1 MKLKPFQRAA
11 LDTLEAYLERARLTA
26 DPERAFAETLRQREP
41 ERRPP
46 PYRTIPGL
54 PGVPN
59 ACLRLPT
66 GAGKTLLA
74 AHAVAVAGRAYLEK
88 DFPVVLWL
96 VPTNTIRKQT
106 AEALKKPSHPYR
118 AAIDA
123 AFDGKVS
130 VFDVSEIAQIRPQD
144 VTEQACI
151 VVCTIQTLRVTH
163 TEGRK
168 AYAHS
173 ENFETH
179 FARVPDS
186 APGLERFEEGPK
198 KGQIKFSFVNL
209 MALHRPLVIVD
220 EAHKA
225 GTNLS
230 FEMLAALRP
239 ACIVE
244 FTATPNADARNGSN
258 VLFRASAAE
267 VKAAQMIK
275 LPIILT
281 EHPDWRAAVHDAI
294 KTRAQLAD
302 TAQGDARYIRP
313 LVLFQAQDKG
323 QDVTVEALKSHLI
336 DNENIAPERIAVATG
351 EQREL
356 DTLDLFDKACP
367 VEFIL
372 TVEALKEGWD
382 CSFAYVLCSVAN
394 VGSATDIEQFLGR
407 VLRMPYAESR
417 SQEALNRAYAHVS
430 SPRFGEGARSLADTL
445 VQKMGFEPDEAAAA
459 MEVRQ
464 AEMPGFESPGGLFD
478 RTPILLET
486 VETAPD
492 LSGLDAE
499 VAARVKVETRPD
511 GTVTVAVS
519 GDIPEALEQ
528 RLAATVKP
536 ERREA
541 LRASVH
547 RHRVAYQNS
556 IAPAERGEA
565 FAVPRLF
572 LNVQGELQLAEE
584 ELILDLG
591 GWTLDD
597 RAAELSPAEFSIR
610 ETAERWEVDLYGD
623 KVEYKHLDQNI
634 QLEIG
639 LLKLD
644 WTDLQ
649 LSRWLDRQCRQP
661 DITQPVLL
669 EFCRRL
675 VVFLVETRRLALND
689 LVRFKYPLA
698 KAVQQKVA
706 ACRREAYAKGYQD
719 CLFRQQANVETCF
732 ADNFT
737 FDKRPYPAASFYR
750 GAYRFKNH
758 FFGMVGELDSKGEE
772 FDCARIIDTLPQVK
786 HWIRNL
792 ATRPQTSFWLPTSTD
807 RFYPDFVAELQDGR
821 ILVIEYK
828 GELLADTKDTKE
840 KLNIG
845 QLWSEKSAG
854 KGIFVMAEKRDKQ
867 GRDTREQIRAAII
880 LSA

>member
-1 MKLKPFQRAA
+1 MELKDFQHTA
-11 LDTLEAYLERARLTA
+11 LQTLETYLERARLTA
-26 DPERAFAETLRQREP
+26 DPERAFGETLQQREP

-59 ACLRLPT
+59 VCLRLPT
-66 GAGKTLLA
+66 GGGKTLLA
-74 AHAVAVAGRAYLEK
+74 AHSIAVAGRAYLEK
-88 DFPVVLWL
+88 DYPVVLWL

-123 AFDGKVS
+123 AFDGRVS
-130 VFDVSEIAQIRPQD
+130 VFDISEIAQIRPQD
-144 VTEQACI
+144 LTEQVCI
-151 VVCTIQTLRVTH
+151 VVCTIQTLRVTN

-168 AYAHS
+168 AYANS
-173 ENFETH
+173 ENFEAH
-179 FARVPDS
+179 FAHVPS
-186 APGLERFEEGPK
+186 NAPGLERFEDGPN
-198 KGQIKFSFVNL
+198 KGKIKFSFVNL
-209 MALHRPLVIVD
+209 MALHQPLVIVD

-225 GTNLS
+225 GTSLS
-230 FEMLAALRP
+230 FEMLATLRP

-244 FTATPNADARNGSN
+244 FTATPNADAKNGSN

-294 KTRAQLAD
+294 ETRAQLAES
-302 TAQGDARYIRP
+302 AQGDARYIRP

-323 QDVTVEALKSHLI
+323 QDVTVEVLESHLT
-336 DNENIAPERIAVATG
+336 DNENIALDRIAIATG
-351 EQREL
+351 EQRKL
-356 DTLDLFDKACP
+356 DTIDLFDKACP
-367 VEFIL
+367 VEFII

-407 VLRMPYAESR
+407 VLRMPYAEKR
-417 SQEALNRAYAHVS
+417 SNEALNRAYAHVS

-464 AEMPGFESPGGLFD
+464 AEMPGFDMPLFN
-478 RTPILLET
+478 RAPVLLET

-499 VAARVKVETRPD
+499 VAARVKVEMAPD
-511 GTVTVAVS
+511 GTVTVAIT
-519 GDIPEALEQ
+519 GDIPEELEQ
-528 RLAATVKP
+528 RLAAIVKP
-536 ERREA
+536 DRREA
-541 LRASVH
+541 LRSSVH

-556 IAPAERGEA
+556 ISPAERGEA

-591 GWTLDD
+591 GWTLND
-597 RAAELSPAEFSIR
+597 RAAELSAAEFSIR
-610 ETAERWEVDLYGD
+610 ETAERWEVDLYGEN
-623 KVEYKHLDQNI
+623 VGYKHLDQNI

-661 DITQPVLL
+661 DLTQTVLL
-669 EFCRRL
+669 EFCRKL
-675 VVFLVETRRLALND
+675 VAFLVETRRLALND
-689 LVRFKYPLA
+689 LVRFKYQLA
-698 KAVQQKVA
+698 KAVQQKIA
-706 ACRREAYAKGYQD
+706 AYRREAYAAGYQD
-719 CLFRQQANVETCF
+719 CLFGPQAHVETGF
-732 ADNFT
+732 ADGFA
-737 FDKRPYPAASFYR
+737 FDKRPYPAAWFYK
-750 GAYRFKNH
+750 GPYRFQKH
-758 FFGMVGELDSKGEE
+758 FFGGIGELDSKGEE
-772 FDCARIIDTLPQVK
+772 FECARSIDTLPQVK
-786 HWIRNL
+786 HWVRNL
-792 ATRPQTSFWLPTSTD
+792 AIRPQTSFWLPTSTD
-807 RFYPDFVAELQDGR
+807 RFYPDFVAELQDRR

-828 GELLADTKDTKE
+828 GEHLADTQDTKE
-840 KLNIG
+840 KRNVG
-845 QLWSEKSAG
+845 QLWAEKSNG
-854 KGIFVMAEKRDKQ
+854 TGLFLMAEKRDVQ
-867 GRDTREQIRAAII
+867 GRDIRAQINA
-880 LSA
+880 LCG

>member
-1 MKLKPFQRAA
+1 MELKAFQRAA
-11 LDTLEAYLERARLTA
+11 LDTLRDYLDRARLTA
-26 DPERAFAETLRQREP
+26 DPERAFGETLRQREP
-41 ERRPP
+41 ERNPP
-46 PYRTIPGL
+46 PYRTLPGL

-59 ACLRLPT
+59 VCLRLPT
-66 GAGKTLLA
+66 GGGKTLLA
-74 AHAVAVAGRAYLEK
+74 AHSIAVAGRAYLEK
-88 DFPVVLWL
+88 DYPVVMWL
-96 VPTNTIRKQT
+96 VPTNTIRRQT

-130 VFDVSEIAQIRPQD
+130 VFDISEITQIRPQD
-144 VTEQACI
+144 LTAQVSI
-151 VVCTIQTLRVTH
+151 IVCTIQTLRVSN
-163 TEGRK
+163 TEGRR
-168 AYAHS
+168 AYAHAES
-173 ENFETH
+173 FESH
-179 FARVPDS
+179 FAQVPQN
-186 APGLERFEEGPK
+186 APGLDRFDEGSH

-209 MALHRPLVIVD
+209 MAVHQPLVIVD

-244 FTATPNADARNGSN
+244 FTATPSADPRSGSN

-294 KTRAQLAD
+294 ETRARLAE
-302 TAQGDARYIRP
+302 TAQNDARYIRP

-323 QDVTVEALKSHLI
+323 QEVTVEVLKTYLME
-336 DNENIAPERIAVATG
+336 NENIAPDRIAVATG

-356 DTLDLFDKACP
+356 DTLDLFDQACP
-367 VEFIL
+367 VEFII

-417 SQEALNRAYAHVS
+417 SQEALNRAYTHVS

-445 VQKMGFEPDEAAAA
+445 VEKMGFDPDEAAAS
-459 MEVRQ
+459 MELRQ

-486 VETAPD
+486 VESAPD
-492 LSGLDAE
+492 LSGLDDD
-499 VAARVKVETRPD
+499 VTARVKVETRPD
-511 GTVTVAVS
+511 GTVTVAVT
-519 GDIPEALEQ
+519 GDISEALEQ
-528 RLAATVKP
+528 RLSAAVKP

-547 RHRVAYQNS
+547 RQRIAYQNS
-556 IAPAERGEA
+556 ISPAERGET

-591 GWTLDD
+591 GWTLNDCP
-597 RAAELSPAEFSIR
+597 AALSPAEFSIQ
-610 ETAERWEVDLYGD
+610 ETAERWEVDLYGE
-623 KVEYKHLDQNI
+623 KVGYKHLDQNI

-675 VVFLVETRRLALND
+675 VANLLETRRFSLND

-698 KAVQQKVA
+698 KATQQKIA
-706 ACRREAYAKGYQD
+706 AYRREAYAQGYQD
-719 CLFRQQANVETCF
+719 CLFGASAQVETGF
-732 ADNFT
+732 ADGFA
-737 FDKRPYPAASFYR
+737 FDKRPYPAAWFYK
-750 GAYRFKNH
+750 GAYRFQTH
-758 FFGMVGELDSKGEE
+758 FFGMVGELESKGEE
-772 FDCARIIDTLPQVK
+772 FECARIIDTLTPVK

-792 ATRPQTSFWLPTSTD
+792 STRPQTSFWLPTSSD

-821 ILVIEYK
+821 VLVIEYK
-828 GELLADTKDTKE
+828 GEHLADTQDTKE
-840 KLNIG
+840 KRNIG
-845 QLWSEKSAG
+845 QLWAEKSGG
-854 KGIFVMAEKRDKQ
+854 KGVFLMAEKRDKQ
-867 GRDTREQIRAAII
+867 GRDTRAQILALIGH
-880 LSA
+880 

>member
-1 MKLKPFQRAA
+1 MELKAFQRTA
-11 LDTLEAYLERARLTA
+11 LQTLETYLERAHLTA
-26 DPERAFAETLRQREP
+26 NPEQAFGETLRQREP
-41 ERRPP
+41 ERNPP

-54 PGVPN
+54 PGVAN
-59 ACLRLPT
+59 VCFRLPT
-66 GAGKTLLA
+66 GGGKTLLA
-74 AHAVAVAGRAYLEK
+74 AHSIAVTGRAYLEK
-88 DFPVVLWL
+88 DYPVVLWL

-123 AFDGKVS
+123 AFDGRVS

-144 VTEQACI
+144 LTEQVCI
-151 VVCTIQTLRVTH
+151 VVCTIQTLRVTN

-168 AYAHS
+168 VYAHS
-173 ENFETH
+173 ENFEPHFTH
-179 FARVPDS
+179 VPDS
-186 APGLERFEEGPK
+186 TPGLERFEEGSN
-198 KGQIKFSFVNL
+198 KGKIKFSFVNL
-209 MALHRPLVIVD
+209 MAVHRPLVIVD

-294 KTRAQLAD
+294 ETRAQLAD
-302 TAQGDARYIRP
+302 TAQSDARYIRP

-323 QDVTVEALKSHLI
+323 QDVTVEVLKSHLI
-336 DNENIAPERIAVATG
+336 DNENIIPERIAVATG

-356 DTLDLFDKACP
+356 DTIDLFDKACP
-367 VEFIL
+367 VEFII

-492 LSGLDAE
+492 LSGLDDE
-499 VAARVKVETRPD
+499 VTARVKVETRPD
-511 GTVTVAVS
+511 GTVTVAVT
-519 GDIPEALEQ
+519 GDIPEVLEQ

-556 IAPAERGEA
+556 ISPAERGEA

-591 GWTLDD
+591 GWTLND

-675 VVFLVETRRLALND
+675 VTSLVETRRLALNE
-689 LVRFKYPLA
+689 LVRFKYQLA
-698 KAVQQKVA
+698 KAVQQKIA
-706 ACRREAYAKGYQD
+706 AYRREAYAKGYQD
-719 CLFRQQANVETCF
+719 CLFGPQAQIETGF
-732 ADNFT
+732 ADGFA
-737 FDKRPYPAASFYR
+737 FDKRPYPAAWFYK
-750 GAYRFKNH
+750 GPYRFQKH
-758 FFGMVGELDSKGEE
+758 FFGGVGELDSKGEE
-772 FDCARIIDTLPQVK
+772 FECARSIDTLPQVK

-821 ILVIEYK
+821 ALVIEYK
-828 GELLADTKDTKE
+828 GGHLADTQDTKE
-840 KLNIG
+840 KRNIG
-845 QLWSEKSAG
+845 QLWAEKSGG
-854 KGIFVMAEKRDKQ
+854 KGLFLMAEKRDAQ
-867 GRDTREQIRAAII
+867 GRDTRAQINA
-880 LSA
+880 LCG